1 MEDATRK
8 LSSRILIKSPNWIGD
23 IVLSIPAIKALRGI
37 YPDSYIAVLVKQELV
52 DLLVNNPAINEV
64 IPYEEGH
71 GLKKFSMILH
81 LRDIIRKGDFDT
93 ALLFTNSF
101 SSALIA
107 FLAGVPDRVGYNK
120 DGRGLLLTNP
130 IKVKDENK
138 SIHQTCIYL
147 NLINCMEFQNRD
159 SSVTLFLQNDNTVI
173 LSEAKNLIPEIHI
186 KEKDREW
193 AVNLVKEKIKKGK
206 YLIGINPG
214 ARYGAAKRWLAER
227 FVELG
232 NRLTLKFNA
241 SIILFGGPEEKEFV
255 SGIAA
260 GIKTQQGDVLN
271 MAGST
276 SLGQLAALIERCDV
290 FITNDTGPMHIAYSV
305 GTPVVAIFG
314 STDPNRTG
322 PLGDSHK
329 IVKKNIPCS
338 PCFKRVCPFD
348 MECMKMIEVEDVMN
362 AVKSLIRD

>member
-1 MEDATRK
+1 MEDTARK

-23 IVLSIPAIKALRGI
+23 IVLSIPAIKALRGV
-37 YPDSYIAVLVKQELV
+37 YPDSYIAVLVKKKLA
-52 DLLVNNPAINEV
+52 DLLENNPDINEV

-71 GLKKFSMILH
+71 GLKKFSMILR

-107 FLAGVPDRVGYNK
+107 FLAGVPNRVGYNR
-120 DGRGLLLTNP
+120 DGRGLLLTRPLKIVQHDNT
-130 IKVKDENK
+130 
-138 SIHQTCIYL
+138 HQVRLYL
-147 NLINCMEFQNRD
+147 NLIKELANVEITHQG
-159 SSVTLFLQNDNTVI
+159 VP
-173 LSEAKNLIPEIHI
+173 IPEIHI

-193 AVNLVKEKIKKGK
+193 AENLLAKHAQLNSKIKRGS
-206 YLIGINPG
+206 LIIGINPG
-214 ARYGAAKRWLAER
+214 ARFGPAKRWLKMR

-232 NRLTLKFNA
+232 DRLTHELGA
-241 SIILFGGPEEKEFV
+241 SLILFGGPEEKDFV
-255 SGIAA
+255 SGIASQ
-260 GIKTQQGDVLN
+260 IKPDQSDVLN

-276 SLGQLAALIERCDV
+276 SLGQLAALIERCNI

-305 GTPVVAIFG
+305 RTPLVAIFG
-314 STDPNRTG
+314 STDPVRTG
-322 PLGDSHK
+322 PLGNK
-329 IVKKNIPCS
+329 YMVLKKGIPCS

-362 AVKSLIRD
+362 AVKSLIGD